1 MFQAILQAGRGC
13 FNEKKH
19 IM

>member
-13 FNEKKH
+13 FHEKKH